1 MRGGNITQKLFSNP
15 HPPNGFEQTKT
26 KTNIHLSTMDLLVR
40 ATMKNAAKRDM

>member
-1 MRGGNITQKLFSNP
+1 MDLFSSHN
-15 HPPNGFEQTKT
+15 FFQTHIHQMVLNKKQ

>member
-1 MRGGNITQKLFSNP
+1 MRDGFITQKLFPTHIHQMVLNK
-15 HPPNGFEQTKT
+15 QT

>member
-1 MRGGNITQKLFSNP
+1 MRDGNITQKPFP
-15 HPPNGFEQTKT
+15 THIHPMVLNKQT